1 MQQQMM
7 DTQNVASPRKGML
20 VSNKKNE
27 VGKKKKKKNEVGTDV
42 TTGTN
47 LEASMLSQR
56 SQTEMSRKSKSRDRK
71 ESCAAMGRGRGGRGS
86 EC

>member
-27 VGKKKKKKNEVGTDV
+27 VGKKKKKRMK
-42 TTGTN
+42 
-47 LEASMLSQR
+47 
-56 SQTEMSRKSKSRDRK
+56 
-71 ESCAAMGRGRGGRGS
+71 
-86 EC
+86 